1 MSTSNRPPTPFHQF
15 ITEYRNGALD
25 DQLTA
30 ALADVARG
38 VKMLEKAG
46 SVTLKF
52 KLSEQGGAVVI
63 EHSMSHVVPQPK
75 TTGQVWFATED
86 GVLTRHHP
94 DQPSLPFDSS
104 TTDSKDNAQ

>member
-1 MSTSNRPPTPFHQF
+1 MTTRPPTQF
-15 ITEYRNGALD
+15 STFIQEYRNGALD

-30 ALADVARG
+30 AFADVARG
-38 VKMLEKAG
+38 VKMLEKTG

-63 EHSMSHVVPQPK
+63 EHAMAHVVPQPK
-75 TTGQVWFATED
+75 TTGQVWFASED

-94 DQPSLPFDSS
+94 DQPSLPFDNTAT
-104 TTDSKDNAQ
+104 TTDQKDTSK